1 MMFNFRAFLNSEL
14 DRTEDVL
21 GIARTT
27 PLPGW
32 RPPPH

>member
-1 MMFNFRAFLNSEL
+1 MFNFRALMHPDADVEAALNVASAL
-14 DRTEDVL
+14 
-21 GIARTT
+21 